1 MNVEL
6 FDAIKE
12 LQNSYESLIDEIA
25 TAIKLRKGID
35 IGPNQFLTPEIVP
48 IGNSIDLSNFPEDF
62 AERMDGIG
70 EILGGD
76 FKKETN
82 RFHEYVGMVRRLKKQ
97 TFESDK
103 EMISFIREELNK
115 TLSNLLKGI
124 VLSLPEKTVDTDED
138 GNLFII

>member
-25 TAIKLRKGID
+25 TTIKLRKGID
-35 IGPNQFLTPEIVP
+35 IGTNQFLTPEIVP
-48 IGNSIDLSNFPEDF
+48 IGSSIDLSNFPEDF

-70 EILGGD
+70 ELLGGD
-76 FKKETN
+76 FKTAAEK
-82 RFHEYVGMVRRLKKQ
+82 FHEHVKAIRARKQ

-103 EMISFIREELNK
+103 EMISFIREELNT

-124 VLSLPEKTVDTDED
+124 VLSLPEKSVDTDED